1 MSANNSSLQI
11 TKSPE
16 GTLIQLSLLIP
27 HEKVERRPIIVI
39 SDDEEGQEVMKT
51 INDRC
56 DYDISNIR
64 LRQTANNLLTKKKE
78 TRMVEIGPQVGRQQN
93 TESSNQMRQSPP
105 RITTSEIQRYEQRM
119 DRTREKHLKKESNVL
134 QEENERQKKRL

>member
-39 SDDEEGQEVMKT
+39 SDDEEG
-51 INDRC
+51 
-56 DYDISNIR
+56 
-64 LRQTANNLLTKKKE
+64 
-78 TRMVEIGPQVGRQQN
+78 
-93 TESSNQMRQSPP
+93 
-105 RITTSEIQRYEQRM
+105 
-119 DRTREKHLKKESNVL
+119 
-134 QEENERQKKRL
+134 

>member
-11 TKSPE
+11 TKSLQ

-27 HEKVERRPIIVI
+27 HEKVERKPVIVI

-78 TRMVEIGPQVGRQQN
+78 TRMVEIGPQVGG
-93 TESSNQMRQSPP
+93 
-105 RITTSEIQRYEQRM
+105 
-119 DRTREKHLKKESNVL
+119 
-134 QEENERQKKRL
+134 